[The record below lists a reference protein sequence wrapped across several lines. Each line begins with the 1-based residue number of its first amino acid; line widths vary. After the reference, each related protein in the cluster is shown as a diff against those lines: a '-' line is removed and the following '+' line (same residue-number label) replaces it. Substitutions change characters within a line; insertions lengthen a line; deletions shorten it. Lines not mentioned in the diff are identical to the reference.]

1 MPMLSLISIFC
12 QTMAIALQASNDSN
26 EAKPPLEFG
35 YVMMNSYV
43 PQEVAVDTIPAVCE
57 GIGLRYEDRCSG
69 FAVELTKESDGHPGE
84 KSVVR
89 IFPLTK
95 DRGGRTFSEG
105 PVWVN
110 RNGQQRRVRASVSIL
125 NEVSVSPG
133 FLNFETLD
141 PESRNVTSVEIT
153 GPVGLKLSV
162 PEAIKTGGLI
172 VLVEA
177 IESTEQAVFKVTA
190 NWDSS
195 RSHFV
200 KETIRL
206 RCEGLRDPAITELPL
221 YVEGATGPRVT
232 YASHRKPQMRISEDQ
247 SYGLRMLLQ
256 VRGTQKVV
264 KIQSQLFSDE
274 WSPRILQTEQ
284 SLFTQESNLPLPFAA
299 VSEVPLKDTLTF
311 TFSDGWTEELKIEY
325 QLINKDVRS
334 TTP

>member
-1 MPMLSLISIFC
+1 MPILFVISMFC
-12 QTMAIALQASNDSN
+12 QTMTIALQAPNDSN
-26 EAKPPLEFG
+26 ETKPQLEFG

-57 GIGLRYEDRCSG
+57 GIGLRYEDLCSG

-110 RNGQQRRVRASVSIL
+110 RNGQQHRVRASVSIL

-133 FLNFETLD
+133 FLNFETQD
-141 PESRNVTSVEIT
+141 PESRNVASVEIT
-153 GPVGLKLSV
+153 GPVGLNLAV
-162 PEAIKTGGLI
+162 PAAIKTDGLT

-206 RCEGLRDPAITELPL
+206 RCEGLRDPAITKLPL

-232 YASHRKPQMRISEDQ
+232 NPSHRKPLIRTNGDHHKNLM
-247 SYGLRMLLQ
+247 MLLR

-264 KIQSQLFSDE
+264 KTQSQRFADE
-274 WSPRILQTEQ
+274 WSPRMLQTKQ
-284 SLFTQESNLPLPFAA
+284 SLLIQESNLPLPSAA
-299 VSEVPLKDTLTF
+299 VSEAPLTDTLTF
-311 TFSDGWTEELKIEY
+311 TFSDGWTEKLKIEY
-325 QLINKDVRS
+325 QLVNNDARS
-334 TTP
+334 TP